1 MAASAFAGTT
11 FRATK
16 SSQFLNGLLARAS
29 TMALARCGPIFGSV
43 SSSVALAVFRLIF
56 LTTGAV
62 AAGVGVVFAGAATAG
77 AAGCAGA
84 ATCARAGAALSA
96 RNAATE
102 SRRRR
107 FIGVVLGDPGRNF
120 QRCAVA
126 GVRHTSTT
134 PHSICRRRV
143 RQ

>member
-43 SSSVALAVFRLIF
+43 SSSVAVAVFRLIF
-56 LTTGAV
+56 LTTAV
-62 AAGVGVVFAGAATAG
+62 AAGVGVVLAGAATAG

-84 ATCARAGAALSA
+84 ATCAKAGAALSA

-102 SRRRR
+102 SRRRK
-107 FIGVVLGDPGRNF
+107 FIGVVLG
-120 QRCAVA
+120 
-126 GVRHTSTT
+126 
-134 PHSICRRRV
+134 I

>member
-16 SSQFLNGLLARAS
+16 SSQFLNGPLARAS
-29 TMALARCGPIFGSV
+29 TMALARAGPICGNV
-43 SSSVALAVFRLIF
+43 SISVAVAVLRLIF
-56 LTTGAV
+56 LTIGAV
-62 AAGVGVVFAGAATAG
+62 AAGVGAVLAGATTAG

-107 FIGVVLGDPGRNF
+107 FIGVVLGDPARIF
-120 QRCAVA
+120 ERCAVA
-126 GVRHTSTT
+126 GLGAHRRRRI
-134 PHSICRRRV
+134 SIC
-143 RQ
+143 

>member
-43 SSSVALAVFRLIF
+43 SSSVAVAVFRLIF
-56 LTTGAV
+56 LTIGVV
-62 AAGVGVVFAGAATAG
+62 ATGVGAALAGATTAG

-84 ATCARAGAALSA
+84 ATCAKAGAALSA

-107 FIGVVLGDPGRNF
+107 FIGVVLGIRQEFPAMCG
-120 QRCAVA
+120 
-126 GVRHTSTT
+126 
-134 PHSICRRRV
+134 CRFGGHIDDTAFDL
-143 RQ
+143 QASHYK